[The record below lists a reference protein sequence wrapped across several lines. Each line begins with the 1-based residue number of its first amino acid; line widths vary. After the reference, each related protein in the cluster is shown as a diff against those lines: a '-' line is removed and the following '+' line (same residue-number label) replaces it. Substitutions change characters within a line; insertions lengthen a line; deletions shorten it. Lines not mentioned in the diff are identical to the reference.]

1 MKLLKLI
8 SCILLTTTNSLLI
21 SRQNFIHNVG
31 VGGMA
36 MTLSKLSNSRNDD
49 NNSENSNSGK
59 ESAGQV
65 DPDLSYPL
73 TVKFYSPVT
82 PESCMALSEY
92 LDSLN
97 LKSKQLKIKYDKV
110 FPIHLHI
117 QSGGGT
123 LMPTFYI
130 CDKIKSLDT
139 PVYIFIDGFVAS
151 AASLISVCGSK
162 RYMTKHSFML
172 IHQLQSQSSGKFSE
186 MKDEIQN
193 LDFFMEN
200 VEDVYIKNSNITKY
214 ELRQLLSN
222 ELWINSSEC
231 LRLGLIDGII

>member
-1 MKLLKLI
+1 M
-8 SCILLTTTNSLLI
+8 S
-21 SRQNFIHNVG
+21 
-31 VGGMA
+31 
-36 MTLSKLSNSRNDD
+36 LSKLSNSKNDD
-49 NNSENSNSGK
+49 NSESST
-59 ESAGQV
+59 SSI
-65 DPDLSYPL
+65 DSDLSYPL
-73 TVKFYSPVT
+73 TIKFYSPVT

-92 LDSLN
+92 LNVFDS
-97 LKSKQLKIKYDKV
+97 KSKQLQIKYNQI

-130 CDKIKSLDT
+130 CDKIKSLET

-200 VEDVYIKNSNITKY
+200 VEDVYIQNSNITKY
-214 ELRQLLSN
+214 ELKQLLSN

-231 LRLGLIDGII
+231 LRLGLVDEII

>member
-1 MKLLKLI
+1 MKLLKLV
-8 SCILLTTTNSLLI
+8 SCILLTTADSLLI
-21 SRQNFIHNVG
+21 SRHNFIHNVG
-31 VGGMA
+31 VSGVFAG
-36 MTLSKLSNSRNDD
+36 LSKMYNSKNDD
-49 NNSENSNSGK
+49 NDSSS
-59 ESAGQV
+59 SANGYNTGQIE
-65 DPDLSYPL
+65 PDLTYPL
-73 TVKFYSPVT
+73 TIKFYSPVT
-82 PESCMALSEY
+82 PESCMALTDF
-92 LDSLN
+92 LNTLN
-97 LKSKQLKIKYDKV
+97 LKSKQLKIKYNRV

-123 LMPTFYI
+123 LMPTFYV
-130 CDKIKSLDT
+130 CDLIKSLDT

-200 VEDVYIKNSNITKY
+200 VEDVYIQNSNITKY

-231 LRLGLIDGII
+231 LRLGLIDEII

>member
-1 MKLLKLI
+1 MKLFKLI
-8 SCILLTTTNSLLI
+8 SCVLLTTSNSLLI

-36 MTLSKLSNSRNDD
+36 MTLSKLSNSKNDD
-49 NNSENSNSGK
+49 NNSDNGRGNT
-59 ESAGQV
+59 GQV
-65 DPDLSYPL
+65 EPDLSYPL
-73 TVKFYSPVT
+73 TIKFYSPVT
-82 PESCMALSEY
+82 PESCMALCEY
-92 LDSLN
+92 LNTLD
-97 LKSKQLKIKYDKV
+97 LKSKQLKIKYNKE

-123 LMPTFYI
+123 LMPTFYV
-130 CDKIKSLDT
+130 CDLIKSLNT

-162 RYMTKHSFML
+162 RYMTEHSCML
-172 IHQLQSQSSGKFSE
+172 IHQLQSQSSGKFSD

-193 LDFFMEN
+193 LDFFMGN
-200 VEDVYIKNSNITKY
+200 VEDLYIKNSNITKY
-214 ELRQLLSN
+214 ELKQLLSN

-231 LRLGLIDGII
+231 LRLGLVDEII

>member
-1 MKLLKLI
+1 MV
-8 SCILLTTTNSLLI
+8 LTDFLNSL
-21 SRQNFIHNVG
+21 
-31 VGGMA
+31 
-36 MTLSKLSNSRNDD
+36 D
-49 NNSENSNSGK
+49 
-59 ESAGQV
+59 
-65 DPDLSYPL
+65 
-73 TVKFYSPVT
+73 
-82 PESCMALSEY
+82 
-92 LDSLN
+92 
-97 LKSKQLKIKYDKV
+97 LKSKQLKIKYNKV

-123 LMPTFYI
+123 LMPTFFV
-130 CDKIKSLDT
+130 CDIIKSLDT

-200 VEDVYIKNSNITKY
+200 VEDVYIQNSNITKH

-222 ELWINSSEC
+222 ELWINSREC
-231 LRLGLIDGII
+231 MRLGLVDEII